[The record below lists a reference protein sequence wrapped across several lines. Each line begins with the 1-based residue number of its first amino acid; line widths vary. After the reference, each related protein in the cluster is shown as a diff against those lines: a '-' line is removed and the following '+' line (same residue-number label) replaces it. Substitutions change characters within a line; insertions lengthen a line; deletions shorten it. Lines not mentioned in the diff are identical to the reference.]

1 EFMRADSLVT
11 TSPGSDRRRRHGG
24 TSGQRF
30 AGGYLE
36 WLIRGKD
43 DGRRAHSLVRRG
55 DTRRRHTFVGE
66 SLHSQ
71 DHANPRHDDAV
82 VSRYESLL
90 RAIDNRSHTFLNRS
104 ILHGK
109 TLNAAKASAGLLSCA
124 IDQVVVIFV
133 GQWAIAAGL
142 IFDVDPFAGSNCR

>member
-1 EFMRADSLVT
+1 MRKRASAAEFMRADSLVT

-36 WLIRGKD
+36 WLIRG
-43 DGRRAHSLVRRG
+43 
-55 DTRRRHTFVGE
+55 
-66 SLHSQ
+66 Q
-71 DHANPRHDDAV
+71 DHANTRHDDAV

-124 IDQVVVIFV
+124 IDQVIVIFV

-142 IFDVDPFAGSNCR
+142 IFDVDPFAGSNCRHFS